1 MENHVK
7 MVPSEDLTLE
17 KQSLLLT
24 LMEKGT
30 VLEEEELEEGGVVV
44 ALEEGEAEEEEGVD
58 VMRTEHRG
66 TTPVR

>member
-17 KQSLLLT
+17 KPSLLLT

-30 VLEEEELEEGGVVV
+30 VPEEEELEEGGVVV
-44 ALEEGEAEEEEGVD
+44 ALEEGEAEEEEEW
-58 VMRTEHRG
+58 M
-66 TTPVR
+66 

>member
-17 KQSLLLT
+17 KQSLPLT
-24 LMEKGT
+24 LMKKGT
-30 VLEEEELEEGGVVV
+30 VPEEEELEEGGAVV
-44 ALEEGEAEEEEGVD
+44 ALEEGEAEEEEGVE
-58 VMRTEHRG
+58 VMKTEHRG